1 MATWRILFS
10 LGLFA
15 VSFVHG
21 QNGPHFVAGEDP
33 RPTGTQWERVENMS
47 DEFEGDAID
56 LQKWQIEPVQN
67 SFTWIGRPPGL
78 FQAES
83 VSVKDGDLRV
93 QVGVLDEPYEG
104 EEGTYLY
111 SGGIV
116 RSIHPGEPGWYF
128 ECRMKA
134 NATEMS
140 STFWLLTEG
149 GPDEALETDIQ
160 ECVGRITP
168 LTKRWARN
176 WNRIFHS
183 NTIHWRYF
191 TEPRETKSQGWAD
204 LEETNSSRYFVYG
217 AWWKS
222 DSELRFLF
230 GWQVHVLN
238 SSKVQMGYPR
248 VFAHGDRNLQ
258 LEPGS
263 RGRRHG
269 CLGHAGRA
277 YNQVRLDPH
286 METGQGIR

>member
-1 MATWRILFS
+1 
-10 LGLFA
+10 
-15 VSFVHG
+15 
-21 QNGPHFVAGEDP
+21 
-33 RPTGTQWERVENMS
+33 MS

-222 DSELRFLF
+222 DSELRFYLD
-230 GWQVHVLN
+230 GKYMYSIHPK
-238 SSKVQMGYPR
+238 SKWDIP
-248 VFAHGDRNLQ
+248 
-258 LEPGS
+258 
-263 RGRRHG
+263 
-269 CLGHAGRA
+269 A
-277 YNQVRLDPH
+277 YLHMAIETYNWNPVPEDGGMVASGTLDERTTKYDWIRTWRLVK
-286 METGQGIR
+286 E